1 MVAAQLNPMSLLS
14 VSGVMALLLTL
25 LLLAVIAGGYPAF
38 ILSRLSPV
46 LALRGQLGRE
56 LSGTGLRA
64 GLVLAQ
70 FVISIALLISA
81 GIVNKQLDFAL
92 DKSLGFDPNNVMVV
106 ELGPSQAR
114 QAYELMRSELL
125 GQASIE
131 SVSAGSIVPTRSL
144 SDGATF
150 NHAEESGL
158 SSLTTRR
165 ISVSDD
171 YFQTLG
177 MELLSG
183 RALDSSRPGDF
194 MPAIGPDNLEVSGGV
209 IFNEAAARQAGW
221 SDPEQA
227 IGQALFS
234 EFSFGGLNFRMNFTV
249 VGVVADAHYGSVR
262 NEIAPISYA
271 LDNNRRYMIIRARPG
286 AMMQATEAAER
297 VWQQAVPDY
306 PVRRLNMEA
315 EYSALYAGENRTFI
329 LFMGLASM
337 AIIMSCFGLYGLA
350 SLIAETRRKEIS
362 IRKVLGASV
371 QQLMIMLSWSICRLV
386 LLANIIA
393 WPAAFWIM
401 QNWLNNF
408 AYRTAMDISIFI
420 FATLT
425 TLTIALLTVMH
436 RTWAAASISP
446 VAALRAE

>member
-1 MVAAQLNPMSLLS
+1 
-14 VSGVMALLLTL
+14 
-25 LLLAVIAGGYPAF
+25 
-38 ILSRLSPV
+38 
-46 LALRGQLGRE
+46 
-56 LSGTGLRA
+56 
-64 GLVLAQ
+64 
-70 FVISIALLISA
+70 
-81 GIVNKQLDFAL
+81 
-92 DKSLGFDPNNVMVV
+92 
-106 ELGPSQAR
+106 
-114 QAYELMRSELL
+114 
-125 GQASIE
+125 
-131 SVSAGSIVPTRSL
+131 
-144 SDGATF
+144 
-150 NHAEESGL
+150 
-158 SSLTTRR
+158 
-165 ISVSDD
+165 
-171 YFQTLG
+171 
-177 MELLSG
+177 
-183 RALDSSRPGDF
+183 
-194 MPAIGPDNLEVSGGV
+194 
-209 IFNEAAARQAGW
+209 
-221 SDPEQA
+221 
-227 IGQALFS
+227 
-234 EFSFGGLNFRMNFTV
+234 
-249 VGVVADAHYGSVR
+249 
-262 NEIAPISYA
+262 
-271 LDNNRRYMIIRARPG
+271 
-286 AMMQATEAAER
+286 MQATEAAER